1 VVSLFHRYLQHNQ
14 DACASGLFKS
24 SDAVGLFAAGSYRR
38 SDQRLWAIAEPS
50 LISGTA
56 LLLSALLFS
65 F

>member
-1 VVSLFHRYLQHNQ
+1 
-14 DACASGLFKS
+14 
-24 SDAVGLFAAGSYRR
+24 LFAAGSYRR
-38 SDQRLWAIAEPS
+38 SDQQLWAIAEPS